1 MRKLKAY
8 LKDVYDEMVNKV
20 SWPTWEELQV
30 QALVVMIAAT
40 IIAIVVLVLDITFKG
55 LMQAIY
61 SLFY

>member
-8 LKDVYDEMVNKV
+8 LKEVYDEMVNKV
-20 SWPTWEELQV
+20 TWPTWEELQV
-30 QALVVMIAAT
+30 QALVVMIAT
-40 IIAIVVLVLDITFKG
+40 VIIAIAVLIMDITFKG